1 MTSLIG
7 KLVFDKI
14 LKETL
19 DNKQGREDPYF
30 EYVPTKKL
38 ASFSGKPR
46 MKKQKK
52 ALPPGLSEE
61 DQEILVKVK
70 RRAYRLD
77 MALGTCCGFKIGWGS
92 VIGLFPA
99 VGDVIDMMLACLVVR
114 TASQA
119 KLPNSVLIRMLF
131 NIALDFVVGLIPII
145 GDLADIA
152 YKANTRNALLL
163 EDHLRARG
171 RRNLRKS
178 GLPPQPDPSLGEV
191 EIEEGIIYT
200 QPVSHPQPSYG
211 VVGSSGRGHRDDDR
225 GYSGSRREYDPES
238 QRGSRNDRGG
248 SKHGRDER
256 GGSSRK
262 EGKGRGHQRL
272 PSQETGTTAAS
283 YR

>member
-99 VGDVIDMMLACLVVR
+99 VGDVIDVMLSCLVVK
-114 TASQA
+114 TAAEA
-119 KLPNSVLIRMLF
+119 KLPNSVLIRMIF

-152 YKANTRNALLL
+152 YKANTRNAILL
-163 EDHLRARG
+163 EDHLRSRG

-200 QPVSHPQPSYG
+200 QPVAHPPPSYG
-211 VVGSSGRGHRDDDR
+211 GVGYNDRVHSHRDDR

-238 QRGSRNDRGG
+238 HRGSR
-248 SKHGRDER
+248 KER
-256 GGSSRK
+256 GKSRGREERGSSK
-262 EGKGRGHQRL
+262 KGRGHQRL
-272 PSQETGTTAAS
+272 PSQETGTIGGS